1 MQKEV
6 DNNLELISSTTG
18 LVVKNIGKNYGKR
31 PILRDISLEVNKGE
45 AVAIL
50 GPNGAGKTT
59 TCLLYTS
66 PSPRDR
72 G

>member
-1 MQKEV
+1 MKIYSVNDPEFKPYGRV
-6 DNNLELISSTTG
+6 VTG
-18 LVVKNIGKNYGKR
+18 LEAAKAE
-31 PILRDISLEVNKGE
+31 ILAAL
-45 AVAIL
+45 A
-50 GPNGAGKTT
+50 T